1 MLNKHILFR
10 SKIVRE
16 NNKPFV
22 TKTLRNAIMRRSASK
37 KKVNDPWSIGNKLC
51 KEQKNYVVNLSWN
64 AKKYYF
70 QKHMP
75 HG

>member
-1 MLNKHILFR
+1 MLNKHTLFR

-51 KEQKNYVVNLSWN
+51 KEQKNCVVNLSWN

>member
-1 MLNKHILFR
+1 MLNKHNLFR
-10 SKIVRE
+10 SKIARE
-16 NNKPFV
+16 YNKPFV

-37 KKVNDPWSIGNKLC
+37 KKLNDPWSIDNKLY
-51 KEQKNYVVNLSWN
+51 KEQKNYVVYLSWN

-70 QKHMP
+70 QKHIP